1 MREIGHLPNSRS
13 ASIFSDFLLTKGMKS
28 EPRQNSDQTI
38 SIWLIDETRLNEAR
52 QWLTEYQQNPDL
64 PSFSSAIS
72 QAKTLR
78 DAESKLNREYAKR
91 VVDAGSIYD
100 SGRMMKRTPVV
111 TILIAISIGVSL
123 WTNFGKKTDLVI
135 NYINFTTP
143 RYDDNNG
150 WVVDSLDGAL
160 GYEPWRLVAP
170 MFLHMN
176 FMHLLFNMSWVANLG
191 GMIER
196 EKSSKLLL
204 MVVLITHIASAF
216 TEYFWDVYGLDKQV
230 ILFGGFS
237 GAVYGLIGFVWMYSE
252 TFKGSYIR
260 LSGQNLQLALIWM
273 VLCFTGLLGP
283 VANGAHAGG
292 LVAGMLL
299 GMLIGLRDERRC

>member
-64 PSFSSAIS
+64 PNFSSAIS

-91 VVDAGSIYD
+91 VVDAGSVYD

-123 WTNFGKKTDLVI
+123 WTNFGKDRPLVEK
-135 NYINFTTP
+135 YINFATQ
-143 RYDDNNG
+143 REDINDG
-150 WVVDSLDGAL
+150 WVVDSLNGAL
-160 GYEPWRLVAP
+160 GNEPWRLVAP

-176 FMHLLFNMSWVANLG
+176 FMHLLFNMSWLANLG
-191 GMIER
+191 KIIER

-204 MVVLITHIASAF
+204 MIVLFTHIISAF
-216 TEYFWDVYGLDKQV
+216 TEYFWEVYGLDQRYV
-230 ILFGGFS
+230 FFGGFS

>member
-13 ASIFSDFLLTKGMKS
+13 ASIFSDILLTKGMKS
-28 EPRQNSDQTI
+28 EPRLNSDQTI
-38 SIWLIDETRLNEAR
+38 SVWLIDETRLAEAR
-52 QWLTEYQQNPDL
+52 QLLTEYQLNPDS
-64 PSFSSAIS
+64 PGFTDASR

-78 DAESKLNREYAKR
+78 DAESKLDREYAKR
-91 VVDAGSIYD
+91 VVDAGSVYD

-123 WTNFGKKTDLVI
+123 WTNFSKKTDLVI

-143 RYDDNNG
+143 RYDNNDG
-150 WVVDSLDGAL
+150 WVLDSLNGAL

-196 EKSSKLLL
+196 KKAQS
-204 MVVLITHIASAF
+204 
-216 TEYFWDVYGLDKQV
+216 
-230 ILFGGFS
+230 
-237 GAVYGLIGFVWMYSE
+237 
-252 TFKGSYIR
+252 
-260 LSGQNLQLALIWM
+260 
-273 VLCFTGLLGP
+273 C
-283 VANGAHAGG
+283 
-292 LVAGMLL
+292 
-299 GMLIGLRDERRC
+299 C

>member
-1 MREIGHLPNSRS
+1 MREIGQLPNSRS

-38 SIWLIDETRLNEAR
+38 SIWLIDETRLAEAR
-52 QWLTEYQQNPDL
+52 QWLVEYEQKPDNPG
-64 PSFSSAIS
+64 FAAATR

-78 DAESKLNREYAKR
+78 DTESKLDREYAKR
-91 VVDAGSIYD
+91 VVNAGSVYD
-100 SGRMMKRTPVV
+100 SGRLLKRTPVV

-216 TEYFWDVYGLDKQV
+216 TEYFWDV
-230 ILFGGFS
+230 
-237 GAVYGLIGFVWMYSE
+237 
-252 TFKGSYIR
+252 
-260 LSGQNLQLALIWM
+260 
-273 VLCFTGLLGP
+273 
-283 VANGAHAGG
+283 
-292 LVAGMLL
+292 
-299 GMLIGLRDERRC
+299 